1 MSAPPRATSNPRL
14 PYALA
19 DLRRPR
25 MPGGELL
32 VHVVVN
38 IEVWPFDQPMPRG
51 LLPAPHGVQ
60 AVPDVPNFSWVEYG
74 MRAGLPRILRLCAEL
89 GITAGA
95 SLNAA
100 VLNSYPGVGEALTEA
115 GWEIIGHGWIQR
127 GLTADDEREVAARSL
142 DHIEKVTGR
151 RPSGW
156 LGPGLKETMDTPDVL
171 ARAGIT
177 HLFDWTV
184 EDLPLWMATTEGPI
198 LAVPYSLELNDSVVY
213 AVERHATGELERRV
227 RASLEVFGREIEHEA
242 RLITVGLH
250 PHLAGVPHRVDE
262 LRRILE
268 SLAAAPGS
276 RFVTGS
282 EIDEWYRTAHPP
294 VTGDAVAASD

>member
-1 MSAPPRATSNPRL
+1 MAVPQPATSNPRL

-19 DLRRPR
+19 DLRAPR

-74 MRAGLPRILRLCAEL
+74 MRSGLARMLRLCAEF
-89 GITAGA
+89 GIRAGA

-100 VLNSYPGVGEALTEA
+100 VLDAYPGVAEALAEA
-115 GWEIIGHGWIQR
+115 GWEIIGHGWTQR
-127 GLTADDEREVAARSL
+127 GLSSDDEHEVVARTL
-142 DHIEKVTGR
+142 GHIEDVTGR

-184 EDLPLWMATTEGPI
+184 DDLPLWMATTSGPI
-198 LAVPYSLELNDSVVY
+198 LAVPYAMELNDSVVY

-227 RASLEVFGREIEHEA
+227 TASLEVLGREIEHEA
-242 RLITVGLH
+242 RLLTVGLH
-250 PHLAGVPHRVDE
+250 PHLAGVPHRAGE

-268 SLAAAPGS
+268 SLAQAPGS
-276 RFVTGS
+276 RFVTGT
-282 EIDEWYRTAHPP
+282 EIDAWYRAAHPP
-294 VTGDAVAASD
+294 A

>member
-1 MSAPPRATSNPRL
+1 MSAPPAVTSNPRL
-14 PYALA
+14 PYELA
-19 DLRRPR
+19 DLSRPR

-74 MRAGLPRILRLCAEL
+74 MRSGLARILRLCAEF
-89 GITAGA
+89 GIRAGA

-100 VLNSYPGVGEALTEA
+100 VLDSYPGVGEAIAGA
-115 GWEIIGHGWIQR
+115 GWEIIGHGWTQR
-127 GLTADDEREVAARSL
+127 GLTADDEEEVVTRAL
-142 DHIEKVTGR
+142 DHIDRVTGR
-151 RPSGW
+151 RPTGW

-171 ARAGIT
+171 ARAGVT

-184 EDLPLWMATTEGPI
+184 DDLPSWMTTTEGPL
-198 LAVPYSLELNDSVVY
+198 LAVPYSLELNDSVIY

-227 RASLEVFGREIEHEA
+227 SASLEVLGRESEHEA
-242 RLITVGLH
+242 RLVTVGLH

-262 LRRILE
+262 LRRILGA
-268 SLAAAPGS
+268 LASAPGS

-282 EIDEWYRTAHPP
+282 EIEAWYRAAHPAE
-294 VTGDAVAASD
+294 GADAARAR

>member
-1 MSAPPRATSNPRL
+1 MAVHQPAGSNPRL
-14 PYALA
+14 SYALP
-19 DLRRPR
+19 DLHSPR
-25 MPGGELL
+25 MPGGDLL

-51 LLPAPHGVQ
+51 VLPAPHGVQ

-74 MRAGLPRILRLCAEL
+74 MRAGLSRILRLCKEF
-89 GITAGA
+89 GIRAGA

-100 VLNSYPGVGEALTEA
+100 VLDTYPGVGEALGEA
-115 GWEIIGHGWIQR
+115 GWEIIGHGWTQR
-127 GLTADDEREVAARSL
+127 GLTSDDEHEVVARAL
-142 DHIEKVTGR
+142 HHIEEVTGR
-151 RPSGW
+151 RPRGW

-184 EDLPLWMATTEGPI
+184 DDLPLWMTTTEGPI
-198 LAVPYSLELNDSVVY
+198 LAVPYTLELNDSVVY

-227 RASLEVFGREIEHEA
+227 TGSLEVLGREMAHEA
-242 RLITVGLH
+242 RLITIGLH

-268 SLAAAPGS
+268 SLTEAPGS
-276 RFVTGS
+276 RFVTGT
-282 EIDEWYRTAHPP
+282 EIDAWYRAAHPP
-294 VTGDAVAASD
+294 A

>member
-1 MSAPPRATSNPRL
+1 MSNPRL
-14 PYALA
+14 PYELA
-19 DLRRPR
+19 DLGRPR

-32 VHVVVN
+32 IHVVVN

-74 MRAGLPRILRLCAEL
+74 MRAGLPRILRLCEEF
-89 GITAGA
+89 GIAAGA

-100 VLNSYPGVGEALTEA
+100 VLDTYPGVGEAIADA
-115 GWEIIGHGWIQR
+115 GWEIIGHGWTQR
-127 GLTADDEREVAARSL
+127 GLTADDEQEVVPKTL
-142 DHIEKVTGR
+142 DHIAAVTGL
-151 RPSGW
+151 RPTGW
-156 LGPGLKETMDTPDVL
+156 LGPGLKETADTPDVL
-171 ARAGIT
+171 ARSGIT
-177 HLFDWTV
+177 HVFDWTV
-184 EDLPLWMATTEGPI
+184 DDLPLWMTTTEGPL

-227 RASLEVFGREIEHEA
+227 TASLGVLGRELQHEA
-242 RLITVGLH
+242 RLLTVGLH
-250 PHLAGVPHRVDE
+250 PHLVGVPHRADE

-268 SLAAAPGS
+268 SLAAAPGG

-282 EIDEWYRTAHPP
+282 EIDRWYRAAHP
-294 VTGDAVAASD
+294 AVAADAATAR